1 MTPAIVNGVLVRLA
15 LPLLLVGCGFNVPAN
30 GIPIDASGAEGG
42 GSNGEGG
49 MGTEA
54 GDTCFG
60 TSQLATICLVTLP
73 MQPRTFAAET
83 IIQTQAGNAECAT
96 LGAGS
101 SDVCVIAA
109 TGITITPNTR
119 VAGTGPRP
127 LVLLATTEGITIGGT
142 LEVASK
148 KNGLIGAGADIDCN
162 AGQNPPATNG
172 GGQGGSFG
180 SNGGDGGNS
189 NGATD
194 KGIHG
199 AIIDPTKL
207 RGGCKGADGGGSPA
221 TLGHGGGA
229 ILLIAPQIAISISGS
244 INASGAA
251 GLAAVGTKHSG
262 GGAGS
267 GGMIVLDSPSI
278 ANAGAI
284 FANGAGGGGGSGNGA
299 GGDGADPIA
308 VGGAAGGPKGSQA
321 GDGGAGSVGAAN
333 AMNGGNGMNSTD
345 GGGGG
350 GGGAGVIEVYQFSGS
365 IGGTVSPPASN

>member
-1 MTPAIVNGVLVRLA
+1 MVLVRLA
-15 LPLLLVGCGFNVPAN
+15 LPLLIVGCGFNVPAT
-30 GIPIDASGAEGG
+30 PIDASGGEGG
-42 GSNGEGG
+42 GSSGEGG

-54 GDTCFG
+54 GDTCYG
-60 TSQLATICLVTLP
+60 TSQRATICLTSMP

-83 IIQTQAGNAECAT
+83 IIQTQAGNAECAV

-109 TGITITPNTR
+109 TSIVVNPNVR

-127 LVLLATTEGITIGGT
+127 LVLLATTGAISIHGT

-148 KNGLIGAGADIDCN
+148 KNGLVGAGADIDCN
-162 AGQNPPATNG
+162 PGQNPPASNG

-189 NGATD
+189 NGAAD
-194 KGIHG
+194 RGIHG
-199 AIIDPTKL
+199 AIIAPTKL
-207 RGGCKGADGGGSPA
+207 RGGCQGANGGGSPG

-229 ILLIAPQIAISISGS
+229 VLLIAPAISISITGT

-267 GGMIVLDSPSI
+267 GGMIVLDSPAISH
-278 ANAGAI
+278 AGAI
-284 FANGAGGGGGSGNGA
+284 FANGAGGGGGSGNSAGA
-299 GGDGADPIA
+299 DGADPIA
-308 VGGAAGGPKGSQA
+308 VGGAAGGAKGSSA

-333 AMNGGNGMNSTD
+333 AMNGGNGTNSTD

-350 GGGAGVIEVYQFSGS
+350 GGGAGVIEVYQFSGAL
-365 IGGTVSPPASN
+365 GGTVSPPATN